1 MVCKNHRRQS
11 YRVDRVMKID
21 RAFTYVFGMYGAAMS
36 VLAVYNSK
44 WLYVGVY
51 GLMAL
56 VFGILNII
64 NGGEFRMFSNK
75 PYSTQS
81 VVLDPLEELSKEVT
95 KQRTEIEYLQ
105 QENNQYKKLIS
116 EIDEYGKGS
125 KTLEGDSHI
134 QKLIRE
140 FQRAKKPQNKQP
152 HK

>member
-1 MVCKNHRRQS
+1 
-11 YRVDRVMKID
+11 MKID

-36 VLAVYNSK
+36 VLAAYNSK

-56 VFGILNII
+56 IFGILNII
-64 NGGEFRMFSNK
+64 NNGEFRMFSNK
-75 PYSTQS
+75 TYSSQS
-81 VVLDPLEELSKEVT
+81 IVLDPLEELSKEVT
-95 KQRTEIEYLQ
+95 RQRTEIEYLQ
-105 QENNQYKKLIS
+105 QENDQYKKLIS

-125 KTLEGDSHI
+125 KTLEVESYI

-140 FQRAKKPQNKQP
+140 FQRAKNPQNKQP